1 MPRLINALGGRL
13 LQGCRD
19 RDVRTVSLGMVER
32 AGNELGFDGSQPL
45 LREANL

>member
-1 MPRLINALGGRL
+1 VPRLINALGGRL

-19 RDVRTVSLGMVER
+19 R
-32 AGNELGFDGSQPL
+32 ELGFDGSQPL